1 MEQRLDA
8 TYLRPGPFERAAAIG
23 IVAVAIGTGI
33 LLAAWGISLLWR
45 YTPPEIRIAN
55 PEVSVT
61 QATPFKVEQD
71 KPFKVEQDKPF
82 KVEQD
87 KPFKVEQD
95 KPFKVEQDKPFVAPP
110 ELPNSDRKE
119 ANAIK
124 REVTVFWSVTHGLGE
139 VVTGWKYADGR
150 GGNPVHQ
157 YCYYSARNADHSITR
172 IDIAS
177 NRIPSPNI
185 NGGLVPDLE
194 GALAKCQWGQG

>member
-1 MEQRLDA
+1 MQ
-8 TYLRPGPFERAAAIG
+8 
-23 IVAVAIGTGI
+23 
-33 LLAAWGISLLWR
+33 
-45 YTPPEIRIAN
+45 
-55 PEVSVT
+55 
-61 QATPFKVEQD
+61 K
-71 KPFKVEQDKPF
+71 KPFKVEQDKQF
-82 KVEQD
+82 I
-87 KPFKVEQD
+87 
-95 KPFKVEQDKPFVAPP
+95 APP

-157 YCYYSARNADHSITR
+157 YCYYSAPNADHSSR
-172 IDIAS
+172 RVDIAS
-177 NRIPSPNI
+177 NRVPSPNI